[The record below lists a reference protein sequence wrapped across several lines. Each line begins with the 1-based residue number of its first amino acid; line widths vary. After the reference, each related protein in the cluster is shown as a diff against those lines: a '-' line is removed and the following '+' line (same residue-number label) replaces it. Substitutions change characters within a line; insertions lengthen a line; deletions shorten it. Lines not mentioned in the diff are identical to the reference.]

1 MNKQKRNGT
10 AKKSGRILLIVVTI
24 LALFLLVF
32 LIWKLIDRVGSDPQS
47 GGAQPA
53 ESGIELPYALEDGQL
68 EVTSVF
74 QYTGDNPDCGDEAG
88 EDIAA
93 LAVTNKSGRHLTS
106 AQLLAKLADGTE
118 IRFTVAD
125 VPAGQT
131 VWVFAADNSRYD
143 TANPC
148 ASIGCDAQ
156 FEASTPVLPEQ
167 LSVSVEETAVTLT
180 NTSGKDL
187 ENLTVDCHCLL
198 NDAYFGGR
206 TYSYAVPSIAAGGSV
221 TIQAEECYLGE
232 AVVVRITQ
240 D

>member
-1 MNKQKRNGT
+1 MSKQKRNGS

-93 LAVTNKSGRHLTS
+93 LAVTNKSGRHLAS
-106 AQLLAKLADGTE
+106 AQLTAKLADGTE

-131 VWVFAADNSRYD
+131 VWVFAADNCSYD
-143 TANPC
+143 TATPC
-148 ASIGCDAQ
+148 VSITCDAR
-156 FEASTPVLPEQ
+156 FEASTPVLAEQ
-167 LSVSVEETAVTLT
+167 LSISVEETAVTLT
-180 NTSGKDL
+180 NTSGAAL

-206 TYSYAVPSIAAGGSV
+206 TYSYAVPSIAAGSSV

-232 AVVVRITQ
+232 AAAVRVTQ